1 MKTTFDFI
9 KFILMMFF
17 VICGGI
23 VITFICQESFWIAIL
38 LPIAFIEA
46 IWLKTESDAFEWENL
61 QQEDVENVQLQ

>member
-1 MKTTFDFI
+1 MKRIFDFI

-38 LPIAFIEA
+38 LPIAFIETM
-46 IWLKTESDAFEWENL
+46 WLKTESDAFEWKNL
-61 QQEDVENVQLQ
+61 QQEGVENVQLQ